1 MNKIN
6 LWRTIVIDKDGFRAN
21 VGIILANCDGDVF
34 WGKRIG
40 QSSWQF
46 PQGGIDKGETPLEA
60 MYREL
65 HEETGLLDKHVEVI
79 GCTQNWLR
87 YHLPKHMIR
96 HRSSPTCIGQKQR
109 WFLLRLTCSDNS
121 VNLKATNLP
130 EFDGWRWVDYSYPAK
145 QVVYFKRQVYQRAM
159 SELEPLLKAKILK
172 IEQ

>member
-1 MNKIN
+1 
-6 LWRTIVIDKDGFRAN
+6 VIDKDGFRAN

-65 HEETGLLDKHVEVI
+65 HEETGLLNKHVEVI
-79 GCTQNWLR
+79 GYTQSWLHYR
-87 YHLPKHMIR
+87 LPKHMIR
-96 HRSSPTCIGQKQR
+96 HRSSPRCIGQKQR

-121 VNLKATNLP
+121 VNLKATDLP
-130 EFDGWRWVDYSYPAK
+130 EFDNWRWVNYAHPAK
-145 QVVYFKRQVYQRAM
+145 EVVYFKRQVYERAM
-159 SELEPLLKAKILK
+159 SELEPLLKNNILK
-172 IEQ
+172 NKSRIEQ